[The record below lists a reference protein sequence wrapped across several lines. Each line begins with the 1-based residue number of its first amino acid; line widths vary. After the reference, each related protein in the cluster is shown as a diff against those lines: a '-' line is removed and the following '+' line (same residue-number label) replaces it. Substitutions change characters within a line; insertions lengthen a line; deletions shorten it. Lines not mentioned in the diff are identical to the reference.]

1 MSALNNKSN
10 KLESILNLE
19 IHPIDKPEF
28 RSKCKSMLDKDGVLV
43 LNEFL
48 TIESIQSILEEAKQ
62 QEHLA
67 YFCVNEHNVYLEPFD
82 NQYSK
87 NHARNRTVVSS
98 KGCITDDQVPSDS
111 ASVSYTHLT
120 LPTKA

>member
-1 MSALNNKSN
+1 MSALNKKSN

-48 TIESIQSILEEAKQ
+48 SVESCLLYTSPSPRDRQKSRM
-62 QEHLA
+62 
-67 YFCVNEHNVYLEPFD
+67 P
-82 NQYSK
+82 
-87 NHARNRTVVSS
+87 SS
-98 KGCITDDQVPSDS
+98 
-111 ASVSYTHLT
+111 A
-120 LPTKA
+120 